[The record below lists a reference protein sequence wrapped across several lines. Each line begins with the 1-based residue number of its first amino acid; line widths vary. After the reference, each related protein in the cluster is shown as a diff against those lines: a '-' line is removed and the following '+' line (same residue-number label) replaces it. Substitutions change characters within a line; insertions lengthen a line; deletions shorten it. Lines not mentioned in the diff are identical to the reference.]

1 MTTNDNQITE
11 PKKDHKIIIRDIE
24 NEMQTSFIQYSM
36 AVIVSRALPDVR
48 DGLKPVHRRILYTM
62 YENGLT
68 PEKPYRKCADT
79 VGAVLGRYHPHGD
92 ASVYDAL
99 VRLAQNFSLRYP
111 LVDGHGN
118 FGSVDGDPPA
128 AYRYTEAK
136 MAKMAVSMLTDIDKD
151 TVEFMPNYDDRLQEP
166 SVLPSRFPNM
176 LVNGATGIAVGMATN
191 IPPHNLCEVVDALKT
206 LAHNPDCTL
215 DEIMESIK
223 GPDFP
228 TGGVVMGRS
237 GIRAA
242 YGTGRGKIILRGKT
256 SVEKIKEREAIVI
269 TEIPYMVN
277 KARLVESIANLVKDK
292 RIDGIHYIRDESGR
306 DGMRIVV
313 ELKKDAIA
321 QVVLNKLYS
330 YTQLQ
335 DTVGVIMLA
344 LVNGVPK
351 ILTLKEMLQHYLD
364 HQVSVIEKRTEYDLK
379 KAKARAHILQ
389 GYCLAIDNIDEVIS
403 ILRSSKTVL
412 EGKERLIERF
422 KDEDMAILLGGNALT
437 EHTKGLTEV
446 QADEIVKMQLGRLT
460 GLERQKIVDEFEKL
474 KSVIADLEDILA
486 NRERVIDIILEETEE
501 LKKKFGDERRT
512 SIENVSGE
520 VDIEDLIPVE
530 ESVVTYTNNGYIKRM
545 PVSVYKTQ
553 NRGGRGVTGMKQR
566 EDDFVS
572 EMFICSSHDHVL
584 FISNK
589 GIMYKLKCYEVP
601 EGSKQS
607 RGTNIVN
614 LLPLSEGEKIA
625 QMLKVENLDD
635 QNKFIVMVTKNGKIK
650 RTRLS
655 DYKNVRKS
663 GLRAIGIDEGDEIN
677 GVRLTD
683 GSNQLLVA
691 THKGRLIRI
700 DEKQARVMSR
710 TAHGVRAIKLKNG
723 DYVVSMAKVRD
734 GATVLTVTEKGFG
747 RRTALEDYRVQN
759 RGGMG
764 ILNYNPKKMDI
775 RGMVCGIKVVDEEDD
790 IIMISSDG
798 VVIRLRAADI
808 RVMGRYAAGVRLMRL
823 SDEEAQVVTF
833 TRAEHDDS
841 EEISQVEQ
849 LSDEEAK
856 AQEDEAIAE
865 AAADTGEQDEDTE
878 NTEEPD
884 EELTDTDNTEE

>member
-1 MTTNDNQITE
+1 MANDENQTPAFGQNE
-11 PKKDHKIIIRDIE
+11 KIIVRDIE

-62 YENGLT
+62 YENNLT

-99 VRLAQNFSLRYP
+99 VRLAQSFSLRYP
-111 LVDGHGN
+111 LIDGHGN

-136 MAKMAVSMLTDIDKD
+136 MAKLALAMLSDIDKE
-151 TVEFMPNYDDRLQEP
+151 TIPYMPNYDDRLKEP
-166 SVLPSRFPNM
+166 VVLPSRFPNM

-191 IPPHNLCEVVDALKT
+191 IPPHNLCEVVDALRT
-206 LAHNPDCTL
+206 LVENPECTL

-228 TGGVVMGRS
+228 TGGIIMGRS

-242 YGTGRGKIILRGKT
+242 YATGRGKITLRGKT
-256 SVEKIKEREAIVI
+256 SIEQIKGREAIVI

-277 KARLVESIANLVKDK
+277 KARLVENIANLVKDK
-292 RIDGIHYIRDESGR
+292 RVDGIHYIRDESDR
-306 DGMRIVV
+306 NGMRIVV

-321 QVVLNKLYS
+321 QVVLNKLFS

-351 ILTLKEMLQHYLD
+351 ILTLKEMLEHYLN
-364 HQVSVIEKRTEYDLK
+364 HQVTIIEKRTQYDLK

-403 ILRSSKTVL
+403 ILRSSKSIA

-422 KDEDMAILLGGNALT
+422 KNEDMSILLEGNALT

-446 QADEIVKMQLGRLT
+446 QADEIFKMQLGRLT
-460 GLERQKIVDEFEKL
+460 GLERQKIVDEFEKI
-474 KSVIADLEDILA
+474 KAIIADLEDILA
-486 NRERVIDIILEETEE
+486 DHNRVLNIILEETEE

-512 SIENVSGE
+512 QIENVSGE

-530 ESVVTYTNNGYIKRM
+530 ESVVTYTNQGYIKRM

-572 EMFICSSHDHVL
+572 EMFICSSHDQVL
-584 FISNK
+584 FITNK

-625 QMLKVENLDD
+625 QMIKTETLDD
-635 QNKFIVMVTKNGKIK
+635 ENKFIVMVTKNGKIK

-663 GLRAIGIDEGDEIN
+663 GLRAIGIDEGDEIM
-677 GVRLTD
+677 GVRMTGGED
-683 GSNQLLVA
+683 ELLIA
-691 THKGRLIRI
+691 THLGRIIRI
-700 DEKQARVMSR
+700 SEEQARVMSR
-710 TAHGVRAIKLKNG
+710 TAHGVRAIKLRGG
-723 DYVVSMAKVRD
+723 DYVVSMARIREN
-734 GATVLTVTEKGFG
+734 ATVLTVTEKGYG
-747 RRTALEDYRVQN
+747 RRTEISDYRVQN

-764 ILNYNPKKMDI
+764 TLNYNSKKI
-775 RGMVCGIKVVDEEDD
+775 ELRGAVCGIKVVDEEDD

-823 SDEEAQVVTF
+823 SEDSEVVTF
-833 TRAEHDDS
+833 TRAEHDEN
-841 EEISQVEQ
+841 EEISEVEQ
-849 LSDEEAK
+849 ISDEEAK
-856 AQEDEAIAE
+856 AQEAE
-865 AAADTGEQDEDTE
+865 ASEAKEIEAKEAEEADDTIDED
-878 NTEEPD
+878 
-884 EELTDTDNTEE
+884 